1 MPDAGQRLHTSF
13 RERLIDLGAPGL
25 INLALVVLYP
35 VAWFAPLARAGVLPF
50 FSGDEITVVG
60 GVIDL
65 WDADIALAILV
76 AVFAILIPYAKTFA
90 LAAIQ
95 FGYLRGRALPVI
107 EIVGKLSMADVF
119 LIALYIVMVK
129 GIGFGHV
136 STAWGLWLFTG
147 CVLVSIWVS
156 WRTSARLKAEG
167 MGRVRART
175 HR

>member
-1 MPDAGQRLHTSF
+1 MTEPSQRYRTSF
-13 RERLIDLGAPGL
+13 RERLIELGAPGL
-25 INLALVVLYP
+25 INLALLALYP
-35 VAWFAPLARAGVLPF
+35 LAWITPLARAGVLPF

-60 GVIDL
+60 GVADL
-65 WDADIALAILV
+65 WEADIALAILV
-76 AVFAILIPYAKTFA
+76 AVFAILVPYFKTIA
-90 LAAIQ
+90 LAAIH
-95 FGYLRGRALPVI
+95 FGSLRGRALPVI

-156 WRTSARLKAEG
+156 WRTSKRLKAEG
-167 MGRVRART
+167 SL
-175 HR
+175 